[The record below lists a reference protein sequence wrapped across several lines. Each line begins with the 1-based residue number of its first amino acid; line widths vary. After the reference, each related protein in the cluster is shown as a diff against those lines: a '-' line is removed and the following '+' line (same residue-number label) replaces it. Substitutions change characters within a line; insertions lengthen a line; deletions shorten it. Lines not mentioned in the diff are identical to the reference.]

1 LKFILAGLEVTYDN
15 KTTPPERDTMTSY
28 PAFINASRDR
38 DIPMMLELLAEGAD
52 VDEKDALGYT
62 SLHYALNI
70 ASHDVA
76 RTLLN
81 AGANIHKT
89 VYKNGRTALHEA
101 LGCANL
107 PEIVDAL
114 LKAGADANARDRD
127 GLTPFHYA
135 ASATHLRRVY
145 IQEFVE
151 ALLAKGADINAKD
164 NDGRTPL
171 HYANR
176 PEIVHALV
184 AKGADVHA
192 KDNHGQTPLDFA
204 SHWLVRSALQK
215 EMYDE

>member
-1 LKFILAGLEVTYDN
+1 
-15 KTTPPERDTMTSY
+15 MTSY
-28 PAFINASRDR
+28 PALVDASRDR
-38 DIPMMLELLAEGAD
+38 DIQRMLELLAEGAD

-62 SLHYALNI
+62 SLHYALNS

-76 RTLLN
+76 RTLLK
-81 AGANIHKT
+81 AGANIRT
-89 VYKNGRTALHEA
+89 AVYKNGRTTLHEA
-101 LGCANL
+101 LRCANH
-107 PEIVDAL
+107 PEIVEAL
-114 LKAGADANARDRD
+114 LAKGADPNAKDNA

-135 ASATHLRRVY
+135 ASATHLRPVC

-151 ALLAKGADINAKD
+151 ALLNAGANIHAKD

-176 PEIVHALV
+176 PEIVHTLV

-204 SHWLVRSALQK
+204 SHWPVRSALQ
-215 EMYDE
+215 MYD